1 MPAASSVVR
10 AEAGRHQQAHR
21 ERISHAGREIRSF
34 DRIMAVDVSAVF
46 TIVPEYYGP
55 GREASWNLDVGLH
68 ALTAWAGFDLGVT
81 PRSKRRRHE

>member
-1 MPAASSVVR
+1 
-10 AEAGRHQQAHR
+10 
-21 ERISHAGREIRSF
+21 
-34 DRIMAVDVSAVF
+34 MAVDVSAVF

-68 ALTAWAGFDLGVT
+68 ALTTWAGFDLGVT